1 MTFNCKFFDLK
12 KVILFILVAKKIWLM
27 IDTSNLS
34 QEFSVVNISKN
45 YSKDIIE
52 IIASYNNFTES
63 LAAL

>member
-63 LAAL
+63 LAVL

>member
-1 MTFNCKFFDLK
+1 
-12 KVILFILVAKKIWLM
+12 M